1 LKLRDISGSFG
12 FGVRFG
18 HGWGK
23 LPSASTL
30 PLEALDIGSNS
41 ATRVKLAS
49 GDRDCSG
56 ARRCPQLPFSL
67 LRVLYERRA
76 FGLCA
81 LYTITSVVLSVGAL
95 FAGLY
100 LVRRMVGPAM

>member
-1 LKLRDISGSFG
+1 
-12 FGVRFG
+12 
-18 HGWGK
+18 
-23 LPSASTL
+23 
-30 PLEALDIGSNS
+30 
-41 ATRVKLAS
+41 
-49 GDRDCSG
+49 
-56 ARRCPQLPFSL
+56 LPFSL